1 MTAIDKLK
9 EVSAFLKNAG
19 IENDAKEAELLIT
32 EALLKKH
39 QVSGFNVQDRKWIKS
54 KIYAGDLKIDDGTLL
69 LIDNFAE
76 RRAHGEPLQYISGHV
91 EFLGLVINVGKGVLI
106 PRPETELLAEETI
119 NLLKETPPYTP
130 LSKGGSQ
137 EAVKILDLCTGSG
150 CIALA
155 LAKHF
160 PHAVVYGVDM
170 SDIALEYAVKN
181 SKENNIQN
189 VHFLKGD
196 LFHTA
201 EDFSELLKQSPIS
214 PFIKE
219 ELKDSGTIASQ
230 SSHTSIFT
238 VHSFDCIV
246 SNPPYVKRA
255 DIRNLQREIR
265 DFEPNEALDGG
276 EDGLDFYRRIL
287 KEAPIFLKEKGLL
300 IMELGVNQSG
310 DVMELALKAGF
321 GNVKFVK
328 DYASIER
335 IFIGEAN

>member
-19 IENDAKEAELLIT
+19 IENAAKEAELLIT
-32 EALLKKH
+32 EALLKKQF
-39 QVSGFNVQDRKWIKS
+39 QVLGCKFQDWKGIKT
-54 KIYAGDLKIDDGTLL
+54 KIYAGDLDVDDGTSL

-76 RRAHGEPLQYISGHV
+76 RRAHGEPLQYIIGHV

-106 PRPETELLAEETI
+106 PRPETELLAEEAI
-119 NLLKETPPYTP
+119 NLLKETPPHPP
-130 LSKGGSQ
+130 LSKGGQ
-137 EAVKILDLCTGSG
+137 GGVKVLDLCTGSG

-155 LAKHF
+155 LAKRL
-160 PHAVVYGVDM
+160 PHAIVYGVDM

-181 SKENNIQN
+181 AKENNIQN
-189 VHFLKGD
+189 VYFLKGD
-196 LFHTA
+196 LFHAA
-201 EDFSELLKQSPIS
+201 EDFSELPKQPPIS

-219 ELKDSGTIASQ
+219 ELEDSGTIASQ
-230 SSHTSIFT
+230 SAHASIFT

-255 DIRNLQREIR
+255 DILNLQREVR
-265 DFEPNEALDGG
+265 DFEPTEALDGG

-287 KEAPIFLKEKGLL
+287 KEAPMFLKEKGLL

-310 DVMELALKAGF
+310 AVMELALKAGF